1 MIRYVCLLLHI
12 SFLMDTQAQKVIS
25 RLEIYDLDANQ
36 RSTVY
41 EAQAHFEAPNW
52 SPDGSYLLFNQGG
65 ELFKFDLENKE
76 AQKLNTDFAKA
87 CNNDHGISP
96 DGRLIVLSNNDETM
110 GSRIY
115 LVSAEG
121 GTPERVTEKGPSYW
135 HGWSPDGNT
144 LAYCAN
150 RNGNYDIYTISVNGG
165 PENRLTFS
173 QGLDDGP
180 EYSPDGQWIYFNS
193 VRTGRMQI
201 WRMKSDGSEQ
211 EQLTFDEYNDWFPH
225 VSPDGNR
232 VVFISYIDKVDPGSH
247 PAWKKVMIRTISPE
261 GGKISKLFEL
271 FGGQGT
277 INVPSWSPDSKRF
290 AFVSYELQ
298 TD

>member
-1 MIRYVCLLLHI
+1 MIRYVCLFLLCI
-12 SFLMDTQAQKVIS
+12 CLMDAQAQKVIS
-25 RLEIYDLDANQ
+25 RLEIYDFDSNQ

-41 EAQAHFEAPNW
+41 EASAHFEAPNW

-65 ELFKFDLENKE
+65 ELFKFELQNRRVE
-76 AQKLNTDFAKA
+76 KLDTDFAKA

-96 DGRLIVLSNNDETM
+96 DGKQIVISNNDETV

-115 LVSAEG
+115 LVDARG
-121 GTPERVTEKGPSYW
+121 GTPKRITEKGPSYW
-135 HGWSPDGNT
+135 HGWSPDGRT

-150 RNGNYDIYTISVNGG
+150 RNDNYDIYTISVDGG
-165 PENRLTFS
+165 LEKRLTNS
-173 QGLDDGP
+173 EGLDDGP

-193 VRTGRMQI
+193 VRTGRMQV
-201 WRMKSDGSEQ
+201 WRMRSDGSEQ

-225 VSPDGNR
+225 ISPDGKR

-247 PAWKKVMIRTISPE
+247 PAWKKVMIRSISPE
-261 GGKISKLFEL
+261 GGEVSKLFEL

-298 TD
+298 SD